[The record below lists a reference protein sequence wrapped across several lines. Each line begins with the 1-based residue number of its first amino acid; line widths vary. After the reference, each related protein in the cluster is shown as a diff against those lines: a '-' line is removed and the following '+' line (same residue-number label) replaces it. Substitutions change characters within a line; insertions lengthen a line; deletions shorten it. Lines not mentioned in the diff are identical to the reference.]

1 MVRFLLLG
9 FLFLQTLAAWAL
21 KPLPNWV
28 ATPDSLG
35 LKYQTLALVTPDH
48 VPLASW
54 LVEPA
59 AGAPDQRTTMV
70 VASGDYGN
78 MSYNLFTARALTGA
92 GYRVLLFDY
101 RGFGHSGAFAIDAQR
116 LYYEEFATDL
126 RTALAEAR
134 RRSPRQRVGI
144 IGFSMGTLL
153 GAEVAATNRCDFLIT
168 DGYVGN
174 LQAIV
179 AYQLA
184 AFHKTVTLPAEAA
197 AYNPLGPKVRCPWL
211 FIAGTED
218 QKTPL
223 ADSAAAVRAARP
235 RQRRQLLAVKCDH
248 GGAMEVLTEK
258 EYGDA
263 YARALGEF
271 LAGKPVTAKEQ

>member
-1 MVRFLLLG
+1 MARFIFLGCLL
-9 FLFLQTLAAWAL
+9 LQTLAAFAL
-21 KPLPNWV
+21 KPLPSWW
-28 ATPDSLG
+28 AKPDTLG
-35 LKYQTLALVTPDH
+35 LKYQTLALTTPDH
-48 VPLASW
+48 VALATW
-54 LVEPA
+54 LIEPA
-59 AGAPDQRTTMV
+59 AGAPDQRTTVV

-78 MSYNLFTARALTGA
+78 MSYQLYQAKALADA

-101 RGFGHSGAFAIDAQR
+101 RGFGHSGAFAIDQQR

-134 RRSPRQRVGI
+134 RRGRGQRVGI
-144 IGFSMGTLL
+144 LGFSMGTLL
-153 GAEVAATNRCDFLIT
+153 GAEVAATDRCDFLIT

-174 LQAIV
+174 LPAIA

-184 AFHKTVTLPAEAA
+184 AFHKTVTLPAAA
-197 AYNPLGPKVRCPWL
+197 ASYNPLGPRVNCPWL

-218 QKTPL
+218 HKTPL
-223 ADSAAAVRAARP
+223 ADSAAAVQAARP

-248 GGAMEVLTEK
+248 GGAMEVLSEK

-263 YARALGEF
+263 YVRSLGDF
-271 LAGKPVTAKEQ
+271 LAGKLVTGY

>member
-1 MVRFLLLG
+1 MVRLLFLG
-9 FLFLQTLAAWAL
+9 FLFLQTLSAWAL
-21 KPLPNWV
+21 KPLPNWI
-28 ATPDSLG
+28 ATPDTLG
-35 LKYQTLALVTPDH
+35 LHYQTLALTTPDH

-54 LVEPA
+54 LIEPA

-70 VASGDYGN
+70 IAGSDYGN
-78 MSYNLFTARALTGA
+78 MSYNLFQARALAGA
-92 GYRVLLFDY
+92 GYRVFMFDY
-101 RGFGHSGAFAIDAQR
+101 RGFGHSGAFAIDQQR

-126 RTALAEAR
+126 RTVLAEAR
-134 RRSPRQRVGI
+134 RRGPRQRVGI

-153 GAEVAATNRCDFLIT
+153 GAEVAAANRCDFLIA

-184 AFHKTVTLPAEAA
+184 AFHKTVTLPARAA
-197 AYNPLGPKVRCPWL
+197 TYNPLGPKVSCPWL

-218 QKTPL
+218 QKTPI
-223 ADSAAAVRAARP
+223 ADSVAAVRAAKR

-248 GGAMEVLTEK
+248 LGAMEVLTEK

-263 YARALGEF
+263 YVRAIGQF
-271 LAGKPVTAKEQ
+271 LAGKPAATKS